1 MTFNYRL
8 GILGFLSLDDDV
20 ISGNMGLKDQ
30 SLALE
35 WVQKNIRSFGG
46 DPDKVKQMALGCFVN

>member
-35 WVQKNIRSFGG
+35 WVQKNIRSFEG